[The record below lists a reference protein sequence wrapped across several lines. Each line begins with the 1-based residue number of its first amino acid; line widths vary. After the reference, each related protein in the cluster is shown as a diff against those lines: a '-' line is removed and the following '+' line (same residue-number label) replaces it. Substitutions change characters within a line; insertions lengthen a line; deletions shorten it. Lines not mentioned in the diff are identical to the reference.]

1 MFSAAPQLSVVVPLH
16 NEVENVAPLCQA
28 IRSALDPLDRPYEI
42 LLVNDGSTDGT
53 DVRLDALAEAD
64 PHVRPVHLAANFGQA
79 EALSAGFEA
88 ARAPFIM
95 TLDGDLQND
104 PAELPRLLAALEQG
118 GYRVVSGWRRE
129 RAERSA
135 ARVLPSRLANWLIA
149 RITGLPTRDNGCSLK
164 VYRGEVVK
172 GTYLPHGMHRFIPA
186 VYGVRPHEFT
196 ELPVSHHSRQSG
208 KSHYGLSRLFVVIRD
223 LLAIQYLQRDP
234 DAALGQIRAIRLFGT
249 ALLLLGLYLLGSRA
263 FSGHSLALAWPLGVL
278 LTGALL
284 EGYAE
289 MVRTN
294 LQRWLRAQQE
304 RPYRLREA
312 ARTSE
317 QVAGEAH
324 SEAVVQPAMRVRN

>member
-1 MFSAAPQLSVVVPLH
+1 MSSEAPQLSVVVPLH
-16 NEVENVAPLCQA
+16 NEVENVAPLCRA
-28 IRSALDPLDRPYEI
+28 IRDALDPLDRSYEI
-42 LLVNDGSTDGT
+42 VLVNDGSSDGT
-53 DVRLDALAEAD
+53 DTCLDALAQSD
-64 PHVRPVHLAANFGQA
+64 PHLRPLHLATNFGQA

-88 ARAPFIM
+88 AQAPIIM

-104 PAELPRLLAALEQG
+104 PAELPRLLETLESG

-135 ARVLPSRLANWLIA
+135 TRVLPSKLANRLIA

-164 VYRGEVVK
+164 VYRCEVVK

-196 ELPVSHHSRQSG
+196 EVPVSHRSRQSG

-234 DAALGQIRAIRLFGT
+234 ASALLQVRAMRLFGG
-249 ALLLLGLYLLGSRA
+249 ALVLLGLYLLGVQA
-263 FSGHSLALAWPLGVL
+263 FSHQPLILARPLGIL

-284 EGYAE
+284 ESYAE
-289 MVRTN
+289 VIRIN
-294 LQRWLRAQQE
+294 LERWLHAQRE
-304 RPYRLREA
+304 RPFRLRDEA
-312 ARTSE
+312 LTGDVGRPTYTHGA
-317 QVAGEAH
+317 EA
-324 SEAVVQPAMRVRN
+324 SANRVRS

>member
-16 NEVENVAPLCQA
+16 NEVENVAPLCLA
-28 IRSALDPLDRPYEI
+28 IRAALDPLERPYEI

-53 DVRLDALAEAD
+53 DVRLNALAQTD
-64 PHVRPVHLAANFGQA
+64 PHVRPVHLATNFGQA

-104 PAELPRLLAALEQG
+104 PAELPRLLEALEQG
-118 GYRVVSGWRRE
+118 GYRVVSGWRRA

-164 VYRGEVVK
+164 VYRSDVVK

-186 VYGVRPHEFT
+186 VYGVRPNEFT

-234 DAALGQIRAIRLFGT
+234 NAAMGQLRAIRLFGGV
-249 ALLLLGLYLLGSRA
+249 LLLLGLYLLGVRA
-263 FSGHSLALAWPLGVL
+263 FSSHPLPLPGPLGVL
-278 LTGALL
+278 FTGAIL

-289 MVRTN
+289 MVRSN
-294 LQRWLRAQQE
+294 LQRWLRAQRE

-312 ARTSE
+312 QPPPE
-317 QVAGEAH
+317 HGAGEALVTG
-324 SEAVVQPAMRVRN
+324 AIPPAARVRH